1 MAAFYMPGKPD
12 FATLDS
18 TNEAQE
24 GDMRRVALWFG
35 CVTLALVVASCN
47 NAGGG
52 GGGEPRVRNDVT
64 IADLWAHYP
73 FDSDGGSISFAD
85 ASGNGHDA
93 SVASIQ
99 TTPGSTADRIDD
111 GSSFALDLDGGN
123 DEGLEVAS
131 DAALE
136 GASTISVSFWMT
148 DNPGNGRIIGQ
159 RFGAGTDTWEIDVV
173 DSPDWR
179 LRYSYSGGLQLDA
192 AADVFDSGWNH
203 VVLVMQETSPYA
215 SLYINGSLH
224 NQDDFTTTTDL
235 ETTNPVRMGKT
246 GNAGATVRLDD
257 VRIYTRALTASE
269 VTTLYN
275 E

>member
-1 MAAFYMPGKPD
+1 
-12 FATLDS
+12 
-18 TNEAQE
+18 
-24 GDMRRVALWFG
+24 
-35 CVTLALVVASCN
+35 
-47 NAGGG
+47 
-52 GGGEPRVRNDVT
+52 VT

-85 ASGNGHDA
+85 ASGNGRDA
-93 SVASIQ
+93 IVASIQ

-159 RFGAGTDTWEIDVV
+159 RYGGGTNTWEIDVSG
-173 DSPDWR
+173 SPGWS
-179 LRYSYSGGLQLDA
+179 LRYGYSGSTKLEA
-192 AADVFDSGWNH
+192 AAAVFDSGWNH

-224 NQDDFTTTTDL
+224 DEDDFTTTTDL
-235 ETTNPVRMGKT
+235 ETINPVRIGET
-246 GNAGATVRLDD
+246 NLSGATVQLDD
-257 VRIYTRALTASE
+257 IRIYTRALTASE

>member
-1 MAAFYMPGKPD
+1 MKRTILCMGGV
-12 FATLDS
+12 L
-18 TNEAQE
+18 
-24 GDMRRVALWFG
+24 VALFLTSCG
-35 CVTLALVVASCN
+35 GSSASN
-47 NAGGG
+47 
-52 GGGEPRVRNDVT
+52 GGEPRVRNDVT

-85 ASGNGHDA
+85 TSGNGRDA
-93 SVASIQ
+93 SVASFQ
-99 TTPGSTADRIDD
+99 TTPGSAADRIDD
-111 GSSFALDLDGGN
+111 GSSFALDLDGDN

-131 DAALE
+131 DAALQD
-136 GASTISVSFWMT
+136 ASTISVSFWMT
-148 DNPGNGRIIGQ
+148 DNAGNGRIIGQ
-159 RFGAGTDTWEIDVV
+159 REGGGTNTWEIDVY
-173 DSPDWR
+173 DNLPKGWR
-179 LRYSYSGGLQLDA
+179 LRHAYSFTVKTEALAS
-192 AADVFDSGWNH
+192 VFDSGWNH

-215 SLYINGSLH
+215 RLYINGTFHDEGFFATSP
-224 NQDDFTTTTDL
+224 NL

>member
-1 MAAFYMPGKPD
+1 
-12 FATLDS
+12 
-18 TNEAQE
+18 
-24 GDMRRVALWFG
+24 MRRVALWFG
-35 CVTLALVVASCN
+35 CVTMALVVASCN

-52 GGGEPRVRNDVT
+52 GGGGGGGGEPRVRNDVT
-64 IADLWAHYP
+64 ITDLWAHYP

-85 ASGNGHDA
+85 ASGNGRDA
-93 SVASIQ
+93 IVASIQ

-159 RFGAGTDTWEIDVV
+159 RYGGGTNTWEIDVSG
-173 DSPDWR
+173 SPGWS
-179 LRYSYSGGLQLDA
+179 LRYGYSGSTKLEA
-192 AADVFDSGWNH
+192 AAAVFDSGWNH

-215 SLYINGSLH
+215 SLYKL
-224 NQDDFTTTTDL
+224 
-235 ETTNPVRMGKT
+235 
-246 GNAGATVRLDD
+246 A
-257 VRIYTRALTASE
+257 
-269 VTTLYN
+269 
-275 E
+275 